1 MSTNA
6 FTRVLSLSALTNAW
20 EEIYRKASPASRKTL
35 AVDDSCLNDYADNY
49 QRNLRKLNNSLRNG
63 NFHFQELKPYRIPRP
78 NGKKD
83 RVICVP
89 TVDDRVVQR
98 ALLNFLSDKYR
109 NQLDN
114 TVSFGFVS
122 GRSVKDA
129 ADKACRIRRNHPW
142 IFKTDI
148 TSFFDN
154 IDRKLLRERISKI
167 VKEKTLHPILFAVLD
182 CEIQGGKRSTADAIK
197 KLGIVRGK
205 GIRQGMP
212 LSPLLS
218 NLFLIPFDSATKLSG
233 AKAVRYADDL
243 IFMADSE
250 EECRGLLEFCKAE
263 FKNLSLTIPELFP
276 GSKSEIYE
284 PNSPAEFLGLE
295 LTGQD
300 KGCVLRLSDSQFE
313 RIRAELLKYGSIKE
327 LLSQGITMK
336 SLGASINAKRNGYLA
351 AYDVCTNITE
361 VTDKLMDIEKKALR
375 NLYREGLGLDL
386 KVLSAEART
395 FLGI

>member
-1 MSTNA
+1 
-6 FTRVLSLSALTNAW
+6 
-20 EEIYRKASPASRKTL
+20 
-35 AVDDSCLNDYADNY
+35 
-49 QRNLRKLNNSLRNG
+49 
-63 NFHFQELKPYRIPRP
+63 
-78 NGKKD
+78 
-83 RVICVP
+83 
-89 TVDDRVVQR
+89 
-98 ALLNFLSDKYR
+98 
-109 NQLDN
+109 
-114 TVSFGFVS
+114 
-122 GRSVKDA
+122 
-129 ADKACRIRRNHPW
+129 
-142 IFKTDI
+142 
-148 TSFFDN
+148 
-154 IDRKLLRERISKI
+154 
-167 VKEKTLHPILFAVLD
+167 
-182 CEIQGGKRSTADAIK
+182 
-197 KLGIVRGK
+197 
-205 GIRQGMP
+205 MP

-263 FKNLSLTIPELFP
+263 FKKLDLTIPELFP

-300 KGCVLRLSDSQFE
+300 KGCVLRLSDSQFD
-313 RIRAELLKYGSIKE
+313 RIRAELLQYGSIKE

-361 VTDKLMDIEKKALR
+361 VTGKLVDIEKKALR

-386 KVLSAEART
+386 RVLSAEART